1 MDHPRS
7 RGVYAND
14 LVALWGHWGSSP
26 LARGLP
32 PDPPGPAGRGG
43 DHPRSRGVYP
53 LYCLNVPLPP
63 GSSPLARGLRARP
76 HHCLRELRI
85 IPARAGFTSH
95 GLFPFCVF
103 GDYPRS
109 RGVYGRSSPTTL
121 STEGSSPLARG
132 LLGLKRAYKSR
143 SRIIPARAG
152 FTRAAG
158 RARLVDE
165 DHPRSRGV
173 YSRTCGSGTSSVG
186 SSPLARGLRAKLA
199 GIPGRRRIIPA
210 RAGFTPRSRGSPGR
224 VGDHPRSRGVY
235 ADAAD
240 TLSSD
245 LGSSPL
251 ARGLQ
256 GDDEG
261 PGRLGGII
269 PARAGFTLPL
279 REPGSKSQDHPRS
292 RGVYDFLRRWKWPS
306 LGSSPLARGLPGSL
320 HCQYST

>member
-1 MDHPRS
+1 MGRS
-7 RGVYAND
+7 Q
-14 LVALWGHWGSSP
+14 WIIP
-26 LARGLP
+26 AR
-32 PDPPGPAGRGG
+32 AGFTPTTWWPCGATG

-173 YSRTCGSGTSSVG
+173 YPSGARAENETGG
-186 SSPLARGLRAKLA
+186 SSPLARGLRFSLHSQSS
-199 GIPGRRRIIPA
+199 II
-210 RAGFTPRSRGSPGR
+210 R
-224 VGDHPRSRGVY
+224 
-235 ADAAD
+235 
-240 TLSSD
+240 
-245 LGSSPL
+245 
-251 ARGLQ
+251 
-256 GDDEG
+256 
-261 PGRLGGII
+261 II
-269 PARAGFTLPL
+269 PARAGFTLP
-279 REPGSKSQDHPRS
+279 RPER
-292 RGVYDFLRRWKWPS
+292 
-306 LGSSPLARGLPGSL
+306 
-320 HCQYST
+320 